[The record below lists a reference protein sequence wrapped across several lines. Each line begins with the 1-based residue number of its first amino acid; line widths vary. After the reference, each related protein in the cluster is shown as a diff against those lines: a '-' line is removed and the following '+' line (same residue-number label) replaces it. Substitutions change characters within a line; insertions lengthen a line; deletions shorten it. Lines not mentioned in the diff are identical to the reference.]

1 MDECPECGTLVTSGH
16 ARCPSCGH
24 DLLEA
29 SRSCERCGETIAADA
44 EACPACGALRE
55 PARCDRHPDREAL
68 GRCALC
74 GVTLCESCD
83 AGRSP
88 YYQCEDHADVPI
100 VEGWAQV
107 LSLADE
113 VQAHLIEENLR
124 AEGIDARV
132 LSQKD
137 VSAFPV
143 GFGELSKVRVLVPT
157 HAWMEAERVL
167 EAHSDAVGEVTFG
180 CPNCGE
186 PYDEAESVCSKC
198 GEALV

>member
-1 MDECPECGTLVTSGH
+1 MSECPECGVLVTEGH

-24 DLLEA
+24 DLREA
-29 SRSCERCGETIAADA
+29 AHTCERCGETIAPDA
-44 EACPACGALRE
+44 VACPACGNLRE
-55 PARCDRHPDREAL
+55 AARCDRHPDRQAR

-74 GVTLCESCD
+74 GIALCESCD

-88 YYQCEDHADVPI
+88 YSQCRDHADVPI
-100 VEGWAQV
+100 IEGWAQV

-143 GFGELSKVRVLVPT
+143 SFGDLARVRVLVPT
-157 HAWMEAERVL
+157 YAWAEAEGVL
-167 EAHSDAVGEVTFG
+167 EAHSDAVGEVSFG
-180 CPNCGE
+180 CPHCGE
-186 PYDEAESVCSKC
+186 PYDEGETVCGAC